1 MKRIITL
8 IILGVTCYAHA
19 QNKGRVGINTST
31 PRATLDVSRVDPTT
45 LPAGQAQ
52 GVSIPNM
59 TSAER
64 AAFVGVEHGTLIYNI
79 DKKCTEIYEINGGN
93 GEWHCLPAVGSV
105 HTQTITVVAS
115 GFEGSFFTGGVTPSN
130 KVKFTINNNTPVP
143 MTAVDFSNSITI
155 QNPYSGTL
163 QVQPGQNT
171 AVNIPAGGSY
181 VLSYTFT
188 GTPAQGTLKATFN
201 YGRLNASQSVEIR
214 KSPEIENVKRYIAS
228 MVYLTQ
234 NIKGEI
240 NNTKK
245 LTIKIPWKNGEGPFE
260 AVSVTK
266 QTHTGAGLGGDVN
279 NITLNIPAGDFGTT
293 AGASGELTATF
304 TVDGDGVYK
313 VDQKTNTEWD
323 IITFPV
329 TLNGKTFN
337 VLLKGVSG
345 IPDRCFNKTNKECAG
360 GHAWLSN
367 DYDHQFV
374 YMPITLPD
382 GRVWLNN
389 VLGAVY
395 SNIESP
401 YANPIQK
408 PTSRYDY
415 KGYGSMFQ
423 WQRKADGHEVIKYD
437 GNTSVTTKRGSINY
451 SDLVARGIN
460 PTWTNPGTDLSIGF
474 TGNPYYS
481 WNNGSLSEENLWKAG
496 GANNPCPL
504 GYHVPN
510 YNDMLGVINALCPG
524 APTQV
529 FPPGGISAFGYVVNH
544 KCSPSEQEREKFLYA
559 DGSNFTDNY
568 PYTSEGGGYLPTG
581 FNRGL
586 HSWTIRFTNNG
597 IVRCPG
603 GSCSGVPG
611 SAQGFIYE
619 QLHTKPHKEVTGFVA
634 FGKSVRCIKD

>member
-64 AAFVGVEHGTLIYNI
+64 AAFVGVEHGTLIYNT

-115 GFEGSFFTGGVTPSN
+115 GFEGDYFTAGINSNN
-130 KVKFTINNNTPVP
+130 KVNFTIYNGTPVP
-143 MTAVDFSNSITI
+143 MTAVDFSNSITM

-171 AVNIPAGGSY
+171 AVTIPAGGSY
-181 VLSYTFT
+181 KLSYTFT

-201 YGRLNASQSVEIR
+201 YGRLNANQSVEIR
-214 KSPEIENVKRYIAS
+214 KSPEIENVKRYVAS
-228 MVYLTQ
+228 MVYFTQ
-234 NIKGEI
+234 DIKGEI

-245 LTIKIPWKNGEGPFE
+245 LTVKIPWKDGLGPFE

-266 QTHTGAGLGGDVN
+266 QTNAGAGLGGDVN
-279 NITLNIPAGDFGTT
+279 NLTLSIPAGDFGTT

-313 VDQKTNTEWD
+313 VDQKTNMEWD
-323 IITFPV
+323 IAEFPI
-329 TLNGKTFN
+329 TLNGKTFS

-374 YMPITLPD
+374 YMPITGPD

-389 VLGAVY
+389 VLGAGH
-395 SNIESP
+395 SNIEGK
-401 YANPIQK
+401 YTNPVNAL
-408 PTSRYDY
+408 D
-415 KGYGSMFQ
+415 GYMNTLGEIGSFFQ
-423 WQRKADGHEVIKYD
+423 WNRKADGHEIYNVEERYGSAII
-437 GNTSVTTKRGSINY
+437 TSKRP
-451 SDLVARGIN
+451 ARKRSTV
-460 PTWTNPGTDLSIGF
+460 PFATWTNAGTDGVIDFDNYGDYNWTHDAISNI
-474 TGNPYYS
+474 NR
-481 WNNGSLSEENLWKAG
+481 WDINGE
-496 GANNPCPL
+496 NNPCPV

-510 YNDMLGVINALCPG
+510 YNDLMNIVYTKCNTTPVLIMSGWQEIYPCSLSQDVRRFFAYNSLGAGATGSTSTSLSSVEPTTYGLTNFFGSAVSIVIENGTPYQNWHYLFYKDNPING
-524 APTQV
+524 GTGIRTRNKINTLAPLQ
-529 FPPGGISAFGYVVNH
+529 P
-544 KCSPSEQEREKFLYA
+544 L
-559 DGSNFTDNY
+559 
-568 PYTSEGGGYLPTG
+568 
-581 FNRGL
+581 L
-586 HSWTIRFTNNG
+586 HSTLFALPI
-597 IVRCPG
+597 
-603 GSCSGVPG
+603 
-611 SAQGFIYE
+611 
-619 QLHTKPHKEVTGFVA
+619 
-634 FGKSVRCIKD
+634 RCIKD

>member
-8 IILGVTCYAHA
+8 IILGVTCYVHA

-45 LPAGQAQ
+45 LPAGQVQ

-64 AAFVGVEHGTLIYNI
+64 AAFVGVEHGTLIYNT

-105 HTQTITVVAS
+105 HTQTITVIAS
-115 GFEGSFFTGGVTPSN
+115 GFEGNFFTGGVTPSN

-155 QNPYSGTL
+155 ENPYSGTL
-163 QVQPGQNT
+163 QVQTGQNT

-181 VLSYTFT
+181 ELSYTFT
-188 GTPAQGTLKATFN
+188 GTPAKGTLKATFN
-201 YGRLNASQSVEIR
+201 YGRLSASQSVEIR

-245 LTIKIPWKNGEGPFE
+245 LTIKIPWKDGEGPFE
-260 AVSVTK
+260 GVSVTK
-266 QTHTGAGLGGDVN
+266 QTNAGAGLGGDVN

-337 VLLKGVSG
+337 VLLKR
-345 IPDRCFNKTNKECAG
+345 IKNA
-360 GHAWLSN
+360 
-367 DYDHQFV
+367 
-374 YMPITLPD
+374 
-382 GRVWLNN
+382 
-389 VLGAVY
+389 LG
-395 SNIESP
+395 
-401 YANPIQK
+401 
-408 PTSRYDY
+408 
-415 KGYGSMFQ
+415 
-423 WQRKADGHEVIKYD
+423 
-437 GNTSVTTKRGSINY
+437 
-451 SDLVARGIN
+451 
-460 PTWTNPGTDLSIGF
+460 
-474 TGNPYYS
+474 
-481 WNNGSLSEENLWKAG
+481 
-496 GANNPCPL
+496 
-504 GYHVPN
+504 
-510 YNDMLGVINALCPG
+510 DMLGYLM
-524 APTQV
+524 TMT
-529 FPPGGISAFGYVVNH
+529 IS
-544 KCSPSEQEREKFLYA
+544 LYIC
-559 DGSNFTDNY
+559 
-568 PYTSEGGGYLPTG
+568 L
-581 FNRGL
+581 
-586 HSWTIRFTNNG
+586 
-597 IVRCPG
+597 
-603 GSCSGVPG
+603 
-611 SAQGFIYE
+611 
-619 QLHTKPHKEVTGFVA
+619 
-634 FGKSVRCIKD
+634 